1 MSVAHPS
8 DIFQPGDLLNNT
20 YRIEE
25 ILGKGGTSEVFKA
38 RSEVSGKIVAVKALR
53 AEYST
58 NDDFLV
64 LMTREEDIRDVRHDA
79 VVRYFDTQRMPDGVV
94 YLVMDHVDGP
104 GLDRKLKDGGMPAAE
119 LMAVGKRVCEG
130 LIAAHGRNIVHRD
143 LSPDNIILRN
153 DMPSEAVIIDFGIA
167 KDTNPGAQTIVG
179 NEFAGKY
186 AYAAPEQLSG
196 ETDHRSDIYSL
207 GALLLSTFRGK
218 PPDIGKNPMEVV
230 QKKGEPLDFDG
241 VPNPF
246 AKLLAKMC
254 APDPNA
260 RFQSAQELLAAF
272 ENPDAIEA
280 APAALSDVLDDA
292 TVIVPLAKKD
302 TDSAASAD
310 APVKK
315 PVGVPSEP
323 TSAKVSETKKRSPVV
338 PILGAVVV
346 AALGGAGAYFAGV
359 FGASYPEADPFT
371 IAVERSVDGT
381 LSAEGFVPSPEVSAA
396 LADRV
401 TQAGGTASFDLA
413 SGDIIATWGEE
424 VGSLMDTAL
433 TLEEFRVSVSN
444 DLMNVTGLTTSRAVR
459 DAAVAGFENSAFAG
473 AATIELGPRFL
484 TERDVRAKLIE
495 HADCGPLFL
504 PNLPAIGYGLE
515 DQVIVI
521 GRFAEESTKTALQS
535 GLREIA
541 GDRVIRIEGEVLNDS
556 LCKIDTILP
565 NVGPG
570 GFIPRFGFGDR
581 PGSNLAGTYKVGDNP
596 TIDVKLPEN
605 IQGGFVW
612 VSVIDVR
619 GVVFHLLPN
628 RTRPNNA
635 VNALR
640 AEAEDGFV
648 RVAYGLSEAAG
659 RLAFNV
665 DGSVLG
671 KSKVVVL
678 HSDQP
683 LFDEL
688 RPTTE
693 SAASYAEAL
702 QAARSS
708 GTLKIDSLDS
718 AILTTEN

>member
-104 GLDRKLKDGGMPAAE
+104 GLDRKLEDGGMPAAE

-130 LIAAHGRNIVHRD
+130 LIAAHERNIVHRD

-196 ETDHRSDIYSL
+196 QTDHRSDLYSL

-230 QKKGEPLDFDG
+230 QKKGEPLDVSG
-241 VPNPF
+241 VPDPLG
-246 AKLLAKMC
+246 KLLAKMC
-254 APDPNA
+254 APDPNE
-260 RFQSAQELLAAF
+260 RFQTARELLAAF
-272 ENPDAIEA
+272 ENPDSIDVVPSAG
-280 APAALSDVLDDA
+280 SDALDDA
-292 TVIVPLAKKD
+292 TVIVPLAQKDANVAAEAPAKK
-302 TDSAASAD
+302 A
-310 APVKK
+310 
-315 PVGVPSEP
+315 VGVPSEP
-323 TSAKVSETKKRSPVV
+323 KAAKQSDTKKRGPLV
-338 PILGAVVV
+338 PILGAIAV
-346 AALGGAGAYFAGV
+346 AALGGAGAYFGGL
-359 FGASYPEADPFT
+359 FGASYPEADPF
-371 IAVERSVDGT
+371 ALSVERSVDGSLT
-381 LSAEGFVPSPEVSAA
+381 AEGFAPSPEVSAA
-396 LADRV
+396 LTDIV
-401 TQAGGTASFDLA
+401 SQAGGTASFDLA
-413 SGDIIATWGEE
+413 SGDIMDTWGDE
-424 VGSLMDTAL
+424 VGSLVDTAL
-433 TLEEFRVSVSN
+433 TLDEFRVSVSN
-444 DLMNVTGLTTSRAVR
+444 DLMNVTGLTTSRTVR
-459 DAAVAGFENSAFAG
+459 DAAVAGFADSAFAG

-535 GLREIA
+535 GLREIS
-541 GDRVIRIEGEVLNDS
+541 GDRVIRVEGEVLNDS
-556 LCKIDTILP
+556 LCKIDTVLP

-570 GFIPRFGFGDR
+570 GFLPRFGFGDR
-581 PGSNLAGTYKVGDNP
+581 PGTNLAGTYKVGDNP
-596 TIDVKLPEN
+596 TIDVKLPET
-605 IQGGFVW
+605 IQDGFLW

-628 RTRPNNA
+628 RTRPENS
-635 VNALR
+635 VRALR
-640 AEAEDGFV
+640 SEAEDGFV

-678 HSDQP
+678 HSDQA

-708 GTLKIDSLDS
+708 GALKIDSLDS